1 MSATKKAEPS
11 HGHGPGHVG
20 KPLQADISYE
30 TSDARARPLIWG
42 GIVTFV
48 LIFVSFAFIA
58 ALLFV
63 FGSNPSQTGNT
74 LPANTELRLPAS
86 GPLLQQD
93 ADAEGDAYVIAET
106 EKLETYGWVDEAAGQ
121 VHIPIERAMELTLER
136 GITTPAPGAQGN
148 P

>member
-20 KPLQADISYE
+20 QTLQPDVSHE
-30 TSDARARPLIWG
+30 TSDARARPLIWS
-42 GIVTFV
+42 GIVIFALV
-48 LIFVSFAFIA
+48 FVSFAFIA
-58 ALLFV
+58 ALLFI
-63 FGSNPSQTGNT
+63 FGSSPAQTGNT

-93 ADAEGDAYVIAET
+93 ADAEGDAYIVAET
-106 EKLETYGWVDEAAGQ
+106 EKMESYGWVDEAAGQ
-121 VHIPIERAMELTLER
+121 VRIPIERAMELTLER
-136 GITTPAPGAQGN
+136 GITPPAPGAQGN

>member
-1 MSATKKAEPS
+1 MSATKKADS
-11 HGHGPGHVG
+11 HGHGPSHTGQ
-20 KPLQADISYE
+20 PLQPDISHE
-30 TSDARARPLIWG
+30 TTDARARPLIWG
-42 GIVTFV
+42 GVVIFV

-63 FGSNPSQTGNT
+63 FGSNPLQTGNT

-93 ADAEGDAYVIAET
+93 GDAEGDAYIVAET
-106 EKLETYGWVDEAAGQ
+106 EKLESYGWVDEAAGQ
-121 VHIPIERAMELTLER
+121 VHIPIEQAMKLTLER
-136 GITTPAPGAQGN
+136 GVTAPAAGAQGN